1 MIVIAILVFLGLLFL
16 GVPVAFSIGAA
27 GLGGLAWHGGFPLI
41 VIIQQIHQSVDSF
54 VLLAIPLFV
63 FAGMLMETGGIAIR
77 LVHLAQALIGWIR
90 GGLAM
95 AVVVAEYIFSGI
107 SGSTI
112 ADVSAIGGT
121 MIPPM
126 VRAGYRPAQAVS
138 IVAAASAMGI
148 LVPPCIL
155 MIVLGAIANVS
166 VAALFVAG
174 FVPAVVL
181 ALAIMAYIYF
191 DARREGIA
199 PPQQMPIADIRE
211 AFKRAI
217 IPLGLPAIIFGGIL
231 GGVVTPTEA
240 AALAV
245 LYAFVVGVFVYGEIK
260 WKDLPDIM
268 IRSSVVTA
276 AVCFLLAVAAV
287 IAWML
292 AVAQVPQAI
301 LASMQGMS
309 AGPISFLIFSAI
321 LFILLGAVLEGLPAV
336 VILVPTFLPVVK
348 QMNIDLIHYSI
359 VVTAATGIGLFLPP
373 IGVGLFV
380 ACGIAGVSI
389 DKVSREML
397 PYIWMLMFGLLIVIM
412 FPWLTLVLP
421 RLFHL

>member
-380 ACGIAGVSI
+380 SCGIAGVSI